1 MHGENMDNYS
11 ETPGKTTI
19 APDVLISI
27 ARLTTISV
35 AGVSRLTSSS
45 KDLNRFFKK
54 PQHEGVKVAVE
65 DNRVYLDIYVILKR
79 EVNIKDVCQTIQQQV
94 ARAISETVGMDVGN
108 INVHVEDIEYSES

>member
-1 MHGENMDNYS
+1 MERTWITIQKLPENHHRTRCVDIDCPINNHQRCGCQPVDKQFQRS
-11 ETPGKTTI
+11 QPI
-19 APDVLISI
+19 
-27 ARLTTISV
+27 
-35 AGVSRLTSSS
+35 
-45 KDLNRFFKK
+45 FKK